1 MKYTNIS
8 IPELISKLK
17 QLPDQHKKYTAWLD
31 EQPVTNPGLLH
42 KLKSWWEAIN
52 NKSKSRQEQAQD
64 IISSMLKMIDVDPDT
79 VSTEQTEQLVA
90 VVSRLVDI
98 PQPYRQQAAQ
108 AVLTRVLKNDKSR
121 PVTTRVI
128 EIIDAVKQVVEDI
141 QEDAQQVEPNVVIV
155 DEQMKPIKQED
166 TQHVE
171 PNVVIVDEQ
180 MKPIK
185 QPEVVQLA
193 GETFFDH
200 KHDIFHILEKVK
212 RENRWLDCDIIDI
225 SDKHGALAC
234 VAQSLEPGKYRIVI
248 NSGTYRFNNV
258 KNNQMMLAL
267 HVAECV
273 FRCVLEFT
281 GTKYTLKT
289 LDTLLDQF
297 HDRFVG
303 QFEEPE

>member
-1 MKYTNIS
+1 MKYTSIT

-17 QLPDQHKKYTAWLD
+17 QLPDQHKKYTIRLD
-31 EQPVTNPGLLH
+31 EQPVKKPGLLH
-42 KLKSWWEAIN
+42 KLKSWWSSIN
-52 NKSKSRQEQAQD
+52 SRSKSSQEQTQD
-64 IISSMLKMIDVDPDT
+64 IISSILKMIDVKPGA
-79 VSTEQTEQLVA
+79 VSTEQTEQLTGVVA
-90 VVSRLVDI
+90 QLIDL
-98 PQPYRQQAAQ
+98 PPTHQQQ
-108 AVLTRVLKNDKSR
+108 VMQNVQTQMLEKDTPNTPEERV
-121 PVTTRVI
+121 T
-128 EIIDAVKQVVEDI
+128 EIIDTIKQSVETT
-141 QEDAQQVEPNVVIV
+141 QHVEPSVVIV
-155 DEQMKPIKQED
+155 DEQMNPIAPKTVTKP
-166 TQHVE
+166 
-171 PNVVIVDEQ
+171 
-180 MKPIK
+180 
-185 QPEVVQLA
+185 A
-193 GETFFDH
+193 GETFFDD
-200 KHDIFHILEKVK
+200 KHDIFHIFETVR

-281 GTKYTLKT
+281 GTRYTLKT

-303 QFEEPE
+303 EFEETVK

>member
-1 MKYTNIS
+1 MKYTNIT

-17 QLPDQHKKYTAWLD
+17 QLPDQHKKYTIRLD
-31 EQPVTNPGLLH
+31 EQPVKKPGLLH
-42 KLKSWWEAIN
+42 KLKSWWSSIN
-52 NKSKSRQEQAQD
+52 SRSKSSQEQTQD
-64 IISSMLKMIDVDPDT
+64 IISSILKIIDVKPGA
-79 VSTEQTEQLVA
+79 VSTEQTEQLTGA
-90 VVSRLVDI
+90 IAQLIDL
-98 PQPYRQQAAQ
+98 PPTHQRQVIQNVQ
-108 AVLTRVLKNDKSR
+108 TQMLEKDTPNS
-121 PVTTRVI
+121 PEGRVI
-128 EIIDAVKQVVEDI
+128 ETIDTIKQSIRDT
-141 QEDAQQVEPNVVIV
+141 QYVEPSVVIV
-155 DEQMKPIKQED
+155 DKQMNPID
-166 TQHVE
+166 R
-171 PNVVIVDEQ
+171 PGIV
-180 MKPIK
+180 KS
-185 QPEVVQLA
+185 A
-193 GETFFDH
+193 SETFFDD
-200 KHDIFHILEKVK
+200 KHDAFYIFETVR

-281 GTKYTLKT
+281 GTRYTLKT

-303 QFEEPE
+303 EFEGSKK

>member
-1 MKYTNIS
+1 MKYTDIT
-8 IPELISKLK
+8 IPELVSKLK

-31 EQPVTNPGLLH
+31 EQPVESSGLLH

-52 NKSKSRQEQAQD
+52 TKSKSRQEQTQD

-108 AVLTRVLKNDKSR
+108 DVLTRVLKNDKSQ

-128 EIIDAVKQVVEDI
+128 EIIDIVKQVVEGV
-141 QEDAQQVEPNVVIV
+141 QEDA
-155 DEQMKPIKQED
+155 
-166 TQHVE
+166 QHVE

-185 QPEVVQLA
+185 QPEAVQLA

-200 KHDIFHILEKVK
+200 KHDIFYIFEKVK

-281 GTKYTLKT
+281 GTEYTLKT

-303 QFEEPE
+303 QFEEPAE

>member
-1 MKYTNIS
+1 MKYTNIT

-17 QLPDQHKKYTAWLD
+17 QLPDQHKKFTAWLD
-31 EQPVTNPGLLH
+31 EQPVENPGLLH

-52 NKSKSRQEQAQD
+52 NKSKSRQEQTQD

-108 AVLTRVLKNDKSR
+108 DILTRVLKNDKSQ

-128 EIIDAVKQVVEDI
+128 EIIDTVKQVVEDV
-141 QEDAQQVEPNVVIV
+141 QEDA
-155 DEQMKPIKQED
+155 
-166 TQHVE
+166 QHVE

-200 KHDIFHILEKVK
+200 KHDVFHILEKVK

>member
-1 MKYTNIS
+1 MKYTNIT
-8 IPELISKLK
+8 IPELINKLK
-17 QLPDQHKKYTAWLD
+17 QLSDQHKKYTIRLD
-31 EQPVTNPGLLH
+31 EHPGKNPELLH
-42 KLKSWWEAIN
+42 KLKSRWNSIN
-52 NKSKSRQEQAQD
+52 NQPKSNQEQTQD
-64 IISSMLKMIDVDPDT
+64 IISTILKMVDVKPDSL
-79 VSTEQTEQLVA
+79 STEQTEQLTTVVA
-90 VVSRLVDI
+90 QLIDLPPSH
-98 PQPYRQQAAQ
+98 QQQVMQNVQTQMLGKESTNTPEA
-108 AVLTRVLKNDKSR
+108 
-121 PVTTRVI
+121 RVI
-128 EIIDAVKQVVEDI
+128 EIIDT
-141 QEDAQQVEPNVVIV
+141 
-155 DEQMKPIKQED
+155 IKQSVET

-180 MKPIK
+180 MNPINHPIVTKP
-185 QPEVVQLA
+185 A
-193 GETFFDH
+193 GETFFDD
-200 KHDIFHILEKVK
+200 KHDIFHIFETVR

-273 FRCVLEFT
+273 FRCVLEYT
-281 GTKYTLKT
+281 GTRYTLKT

-303 QFEEPE
+303 EFEEPGK

>member
-1 MKYTNIS
+1 MKYTNIT

-31 EQPVTNPGLLH
+31 EQPVENPGLSH
-42 KLKSWWEAIN
+42 KLKSWWSSIN
-52 NKSKSRQEQAQD
+52 TKSKSRQEQTQD

-108 AVLTRVLKNDKSR
+108 DILTRVLKNDKSQ

-128 EIIDAVKQVVEDI
+128 EIIDTVKQVVEDV
-141 QEDAQQVEPNVVIV
+141 QEDAQHVKPNVVIV
-155 DEQMKPIKQED
+155 DEQMNPIADLAVTKP
-166 TQHVE
+166 
-171 PNVVIVDEQ
+171 
-180 MKPIK
+180 
-185 QPEVVQLA
+185 A
-193 GETFFDH
+193 GKTFFDD
-200 KHDIFHILEKVK
+200 KHDIFHIFETAR

-303 QFEEPE
+303 EFEEAKK